1 MRYRISQTWAH
12 SRARQ
17 RVDLRWGRASV
28 IAGDAAIYGEHI
40 VGVMGQRHFGRV
52 AKASAC

>member
-1 MRYRISQTWAH
+1 M
-12 SRARQ
+12 
-17 RVDLRWGRASV
+17 RWGRASV